1 MSRALQL
8 AFGLL
13 VSAVCLWL
21 AMHDVRPGEVWA
33 ALRHADYLGFAALM
47 ALTLLG
53 FWLRAFR
60 WRWLIQSR
68 APIANGALFSATMI
82 GFMANN
88 LLPLRLGEFV
98 RAWALGLSEKM
109 SKTTVF
115 ATVVVERV
123 VDMITLVAIFGLA
136 VWVHPLVGS
145 SKAAGLVHRGAAVMI
160 VGAVALTA
168 LLVLMERWPGLAEG
182 IVRLV
187 ARPLPTSVRGRAE
200 TMIAHFLEGLGLFR
214 DLPRVAWVFF
224 LSFLMF
230 GVFAL
235 CLTVSMWSFRIDQP
249 WYAGLVML
257 VVTAI
262 GIMVPAAPGYIGTLH
277 VSCKIGLGLFAVA
290 PEVSVPFSWFFW
302 AGQWI
307 PITLVGLLCL
317 RRQGLSLGAMER
329 AGTAQG
335 T

>member
-8 AFGLL
+8 GFGIL

-21 AMHDVRPGEVWA
+21 AMHDVRPGEVLS
-33 ALRHADYLGFAALM
+33 ALRHADYRGFLALV
-47 ALTLLG
+47 ALTLIG

-60 WRWLIQSR
+60 WRWLLQTR
-68 APIANGALFSATMI
+68 RPIGMGRLFSATMI

-98 RAWALGLSEKM
+98 RPWALGMSERM

-115 ATVVVERV
+115 ASVVVERV
-123 VDMITLVAIFGLA
+123 VDMITLIAIFGLA
-136 VWVHPLVGS
+136 IWVHPLGES
-145 SKAAGLVHRGAAVMI
+145 AGLVHRGAAVLMTLSI
-160 VGAVALTA
+160 GLTVLLVVMERRPAVAQALVS
-168 LLVLMERWPGLAEG
+168 LLV
-182 IVRLV
+182 
-187 ARPLPTSVRGRAE
+187 RPLPPHARRRAE
-200 TMIAHFLEGLGLFR
+200 SMLHHFVEGLGLFR
-214 DLPRVAWVFF
+214 DLPRLSWVFA
-224 LSFLMF
+224 LSFVMF

-235 CLTVSMWSFRIDQP
+235 CLSASMWAFRIDQP

-277 VSCKIGLGLFAVA
+277 VSCKIGLGLFGVA
-290 PEVSVPFSWFFW
+290 HEISVPFSWFFW

-307 PITLVGLLCL
+307 PITLTGLVCL
-317 RRQGLSLGAMER
+317 RRQGLSLAAMGR
-329 AGTAQG
+329 AGTGAAE
-335 T
+335 

>member
-1 MSRALQL
+1 LSRALQL
-8 AFGLL
+8 AFGIL

-21 AMHDVRPGEVWA
+21 AMHDVRLGEVLF
-33 ALRHADYLGFAALM
+33 ALRHANYLGFALLM

-53 FWLRAFR
+53 FWLRALR
-60 WRWLIQSR
+60 WRWLIHSR
-68 APIANGALFSATMI
+68 HPIGIGPLFSATMI

-98 RAWALGLSEKM
+98 RAWALGLSQKM

-136 VWVHPLVGS
+136 VWVHPLVGRS
-145 SKAAGLVHRGAAVMI
+145 GSAALVHRGAGLLMF
-160 VGAVALTA
+160 GAIGLTT
-168 LLVLMERWPGLAEG
+168 LLVLMERWPRLAEA

-187 ARPLPTSVRGRAE
+187 ARPLPATVRSRAE
-200 TMIAHFLEGLGLFR
+200 AMLGHFVAGLGLFR
-214 DLPRVAWVFF
+214 DLPRLAWVFA

-235 CLTVSMWSFRIDQP
+235 CLTVSMWALRIDQP

-277 VSCKIGLGLFAVA
+277 VSCKIGLGLFGVA
-290 PEVSVPFSWFFW
+290 PEISVPFSWFFW

-307 PITLVGLLCL
+307 PITLTGLLCL
-317 RRQGLSLGAMER
+317 RRQGLSLAAVGR
-329 AGTAQG
+329 ASAAAGE
-335 T
+335 

>member
-1 MSRALQL
+1 MRRALQL

-21 AMHDVRPGEVWA
+21 AMHDVRLGEVLW

-60 WRWLIQSR
+60 WRWLMQTSR
-68 APIANGALFSATMI
+68 PIALGPLFSAVMI

-98 RAWALGLSEKM
+98 RAWALGLSERM

-115 ATVVVERV
+115 ATIVVERV
-123 VDMITLVAIFGLA
+123 VDMITLIAIFGLA
-136 VWVHPLVGS
+136 IWVHPLVGRGE
-145 SKAAGLVHRGAAVMI
+145 ATGMVHRGAGLMMLGAGGLAV
-160 VGAVALTA
+160 
-168 LLVLMERWPGLAEG
+168 LLVLMERRPRLAEAM
-182 IVRLV
+182 VRLA
-187 ARPLPTSVRGRAE
+187 ARPLPARLRGRAE
-200 TMIAHFLEGLGLFR
+200 GMLAHFVEGLGLFR
-214 DLPRVAWVFF
+214 DLPRLAWVFF
-224 LSFLMF
+224 LSFAMF

-235 CLTVSMWSFRIDQP
+235 CLSVSMWSFRIDQP

-277 VSCKIGLGLFAVA
+277 VSCKIGLGLFGVA

-307 PITLVGLLCL
+307 PITLTGLVCL
-317 RRQGLSLGAMER
+317 RRQGLSLAAMGR
-329 AGTAQG
+329 AGAG
-335 T
+335 APE

>member
-8 AFGLL
+8 TFGIL

-21 AMHDVRPGEVWA
+21 AMHDVRLGEVLA
-33 ALRHADYLGFAALM
+33 ALRHADYVGFALLM
-47 ALTLLG
+47 ALTLVG

-60 WRWLIQSR
+60 WRWLIQGR
-68 APIANGALFSATMI
+68 TIALGPLFSATMI

-98 RAWALGLSEKM
+98 RAWALGLSVKM

-115 ATVVVERV
+115 ATIVVERV
-123 VDMITLVAIFGLA
+123 VDMITLVVIFGLA
-136 VWVHPLVGS
+136 IWVHPLVGHS
-145 SKAAGLVHRGAAVMI
+145 ASAKLVHRGAAVLMF
-160 VGAVALTA
+160 GAIALTA
-168 LLVLMERWPGLAEG
+168 LLVLMERRPGMAKAV
-182 IVRLV
+182 VRLV
-187 ARPLPTSVRGRAE
+187 ARPLPEGVRSQAE
-200 TMIAHFLEGLGLFR
+200 AMLAHFVEGLGLFR
-214 DLPRVAWVFF
+214 DLPRLAWVFF

-235 CLTVSMWSFRIDQP
+235 CLSASMWAFRIDQP

-277 VSCKIGLGLFAVA
+277 VSCKIGLGLFGVA
-290 PEVSVPFSWFFW
+290 PEISVPFSWFFW

-307 PITLVGLLCL
+307 PITLIGLVCL

-329 AGTAQG
+329 AGTAAPE
-335 T
+335 